1 MKIYDLAIVGFG
13 VIGTE
18 ALYKLKK
25 LASSKKKINVAI
37 IEKDLKNIPGGVA
50 YSIDKSKYGFFNNPL
65 RLSHHDFIIW
75 ISKKKNLEKCC
86 KLIDE
91 TSPQYLVEWKNKIFK
106 NFSTKNFLETYFPRY
121 FYSIYLKEK
130 IIDTLSFK
138 KNSFKIDLYIGSADI
153 ISKHD
158 NLNITSNKSF
168 KNYFMEKNQNELRFV
183 KKIKNIKKIITKKII
198 LGLGLL
204 PPKKIETNFYKHK
217 DYIWDFY
224 VEGGTKNLERKI
236 RKLIKIKK
244 IINLVFI
251 GNKAGLLETM
261 QKLDEM
267 VNLEKIKI
275 NITCI
280 APKKETLQ
288 KALHSKNF
296 EKYKFNFLTNKKI
309 KNIKFSDQIFSLI
322 KNEFNYATKNDFN
335 KYDVWTLILK
345 RNILKKI
352 YKELNTTQRQ
362 IYNSKTFNQ
371 IRKITRYTYPET
383 VFSKE
388 KLEKMKKI
396 KFVKD
401 KVKSIKRKKDNF
413 KIKTEKNKI
422 YFGNIINN
430 VSGPVNIDQLKTEDN
445 LIYNL
450 KKLTNKY
457 DKSGFKSDSF
467 FMVYDNIFIPGII
480 SNNFNPAR
488 ETIIKAITNNVS
500 KVIKKIIKKI

>member
-25 LASSKKKINVAI
+25 LASNKKNQRSYYR
-37 IEKDLKNIPGGVA
+37 KDLKNIPGGVA
-50 YSIDKSKYGFFNNPL
+50 YSLDKSKYGFFNNPL

-75 ISKKKNLEKCC
+75 INKKKNLEKCC

-91 TSPQYLVEWKNKIFK
+91 TSPQFLIEWKNKIFK

-130 IIDTLSFK
+130 IIDTLSIK

-153 ISKHD
+153 ISKKD
-158 NLNITSNKSF
+158 NLNIKSNKSF
-168 KNYFMEKNQNELRFV
+168 KNYFIEKNQNELRFV
-183 KKIKNIKKIITKKII
+183 KQIKNIKNITTKKII

-204 PPKKIETNFYKHK
+204 PPKKIETNFNEHK

-224 VEGGTKNLERKI
+224 VEGGTKNLDRKI
-236 RKLIKIKK
+236 RKLIKRKKK
-244 IINLVFI
+244 INLIFI

-267 VNLEKIKI
+267 INLEKIKI

-296 EKYKFNFLTNKKI
+296 EKYKFNFLTDKKI
-309 KNIKFSDQIFSLI
+309 KKIKFSDQIFSLI
-322 KNEFNYATKNDFN
+322 KNEFNYATKNNFN

-345 RNILKKI
+345 HNVLKK
-352 YKELNTTQRQ
+352 
-362 IYNSKTFNQ
+362 
-371 IRKITRYTYPET
+371 YT
-383 VFSKE
+383 
-388 KLEKMKKI
+388 KK
-396 KFVKD
+396 
-401 KVKSIKRKKDNF
+401 N
-413 KIKTEKNKI
+413 
-422 YFGNIINN
+422 
-430 VSGPVNIDQLKTEDN
+430 
-445 LIYNL
+445 
-450 KKLTNKY
+450 
-457 DKSGFKSDSF
+457 
-467 FMVYDNIFIPGII
+467 
-480 SNNFNPAR
+480 
-488 ETIIKAITNNVS
+488 
-500 KVIKKIIKKI
+500 